1 MRTLEITS
9 KNMQLK
15 NQKRKFEEQKAN
27 LPLISAY
34 MERREGLD
42 QA

>member
-27 LPLISAY
+27 LALISAY